1 MLQVERIAL
10 ALDED
15 ESLLRGKAAAVL
27 RIDPGAIAELRVLR
41 RALDAREGVRFVY
54 TLQVRVKNEAQVLRR
69 CRTADPGGTPAQKL
83 VIEIGVEFFHHS
95 RGSFPHVC
103 SVLRNDRFTHKTFGR
118 GKVLT
123 KKQKF
128 FHPSFLDSPVRLC

>member
-15 ESLLRGKAAAVL
+15 GSLLRGKAAAVL

-69 CRTADPGGTPAQKL
+69 CRSRFVTEANIEEYHPPAPAAAPDVPPVVVGAGPAGLFCAL
-83 VIEIGVEFFHHS
+83 VLARAGAK
-95 RGSFPHVC
+95 P
-103 SVLRNDRFTHKTFGR
+103 VL
-118 GKVLT
+118 L
-123 KKQKF
+123 
-128 FHPSFLDSPVRLC
+128 